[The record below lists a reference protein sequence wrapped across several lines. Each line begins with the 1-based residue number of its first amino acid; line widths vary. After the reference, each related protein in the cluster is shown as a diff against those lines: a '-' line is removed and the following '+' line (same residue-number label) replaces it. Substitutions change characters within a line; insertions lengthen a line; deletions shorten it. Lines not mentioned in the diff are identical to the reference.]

1 MARVLPPQ
9 FGLLI
14 PTGLAMSIGRVLFVF
29 GTVAALTILTGPVAA
44 QQGTLVGTVNDEV
57 TGNPVPLVEI
67 QILGGGESQTVVAN
81 NQGWYSVQLPAGTY
95 DLVVSEMLQ
104 YRDERFNNVGVPE
117 GQTTTYDLT
126 LRVMQVQGINV
137 TVERSLDGQAPGD
150 SPQTVYTVEP
160 RDIVGRA
167 NTNPTDLLFRSP
179 AVDIIKGG
187 LQTGHVVV
195 RSFNNI
201 FSGALHMLTD
211 YRLAGV
217 PSLRV
222 NLMHFIPS
230 IDEDFERIEVVM
242 GPSSALYG
250 PNTAN
255 GIVHFITKSPLES
268 QGTTVTL
275 GGGERSTFQ
284 GSLRSAVLVSEDF
297 GIKISGQY
305 MRGDEWNHTDP
316 TEEAGRL
323 SNVANPALC
332 LADKVTR
339 GLTPADATIACNRL
353 GVRDF
358 DVERWSVEARADY
371 RFADDGTIV
380 GTYGRNTSSGI
391 ELTGLGAGQISE
403 WVSDFFQ
410 GRVRKDRFFGQAYYN
425 TADSGDSF
433 LLRSGPALV
442 DQSSLFGATAQHGF
456 TLVDDRQE
464 FTYGGDYFATRPDSK
479 GTIYGSYE
487 DDDAIDEWGGYLQSR
502 TALTDQLDFI
512 VAGRLDSNSL
522 LADDVFSTRAAFVFQ
537 PKPGHSLRVSYNRA
551 FSTPT
556 ALNAYLDVSGGLA
569 PDIGLLGYST
579 RAFGAGLNGWSL
591 QESVGTVRGMR
602 SPFNPGGAGELL
614 TNTDAGTLWQMGVN
628 ALEALGEIDAATAG
642 LLRTLPLP
650 TNSAIERL
658 LLNPNTGAVTP
669 LAGAELPDL
678 PPIDEAYT
686 ETFELGWNGL
696 VADGRLSITADVY
709 YTKKDDFVS
718 PLTVETPL
726 LFLAEA
732 DVVTYLT
739 PFLGAPTATALGAG
753 VAMIPLG
760 VVSSN
765 EVGAQGADLVASYRN
780 VGDINL
786 WGADVAF
793 QASLTNRWSVGGA
806 YSHIS
811 EDYIQTTGQS
821 PVALNAPKDKGSLN
835 VTFRDVLSG
844 FTASGGVRFTSSFP
858 AHSADF
864 RGTACIPLPAGTTT
878 RPLFEENCVDK
889 YAIFDVNAGY
899 EVPNTAATLQLSVNN
914 VFDTGYRS
922 FPGVPRIGR
931 LAMVRVRYELF

>member
-1 MARVLPPQ
+1 MRIQLPVWTLS
-9 FGLLI
+9 FGLV
-14 PTGLAMSIGRVLFVF
+14 LAIAPFSLS
-29 GTVAALTILTGPVAA
+29 A
-44 QQGTLVGTVNDEV
+44 QQGTLVGTVTDV
-57 TGNPVPLVEI
+57 LTRAPVPLAAI
-67 QILGGGESQTVVAN
+67 QILGGGERRTVLVN
-81 NQGWYSVQLPAGTY
+81 NQGQYRVELPAGTY
-95 DLVVSEMLQ
+95 DLVVEEVLS
-104 YRDERFNNVGVPE
+104 YRDERFSNVRVSAGE
-117 GQTTTYDLT
+117 TNTYDLSLT
-126 LRVMQVQGINV
+126 SDALAVVGINV
-137 TVERSLDGQAPGD
+137 TVERSIDGQAPGH
-150 SPQTVYTVEP
+150 SPQTVFSVEA

-167 NTNPTDLLFRSP
+167 NTNPTDLLGRSP

-222 NLMHFIPS
+222 NLMHFMPH
-230 IDEDFERIEVVM
+230 IDEDLDRIEVVL

-255 GIVHFITKSPLES
+255 GIIHFITKSPLES

-284 GSLRSAVLVSEDF
+284 SSFRSAFLLNEDF
-297 GIKISGQY
+297 GFKISGQY
-305 MRGDEWNHTDP
+305 MRGDEWNHIEPSEQAARDTIDASQ
-316 TEEAGRL
+316 AGFD
-323 SNVANPALC
+323 AC
-332 LADKVTR
+332 LLDKAVR
-339 GLTPADATIACNRL
+339 GLSPADATIACDRI

-358 DVERWSVEARADY
+358 GVERWSLEARADY

-391 ELTGLGAGQISE
+391 ELTGLGAGQTSE

-410 GRVRKDRFFGQAYYN
+410 GRVRKGRFFGQAYYN
-425 TADSGDSF
+425 TSDAGDSF
-433 LLRSGPALV
+433 LLRDGPSLV

-456 TLVDDRQE
+456 TLADDRQE

-487 DDDAIDEWGGYLQSR
+487 NDDAINEWGGYLQSR

-512 VAGRLDSNSL
+512 VAGRLDSNSV

-537 PKPGHSLRVSYNRA
+537 PKPGHSLRLSYNRA
-551 FSTPT
+551 FSTPS
-556 ALNAYLDVSGGLA
+556 ALNYFLDISGGVA
-569 PDIGLLGYST
+569 PQPLGALGYT
-579 RAFGAGLNGWSL
+579 GRAYGSGPNGWSL
-591 QESVGTVRGMR
+591 QESAGTLRGMR
-602 SPFNPGGAGELL
+602 SPFNPVRPDGAGGAGELL
-614 TNTDAGTLWQMGVN
+614 TNTDAAELWKLSIN
-628 ALEALGEIDAATAG
+628 ALEALGEIDAPTAG
-642 LLRTLPLP
+642 LLRTLPPP

-658 LLNPNTGAVTP
+658 LFDTNTGLTTS
-669 LAGAELPDL
+669 LAGAVLPDL

-709 YTKKDDFVS
+709 YTKKNDFVS
-718 PLTVETPL
+718 PLIVETPL
-726 LFLAEA
+726 LFLDSL

-753 VAMIPLG
+753 IAQIPLG
-760 VVSSN
+760 VVSSDQLLG
-765 EVGAQGADLVASYRN
+765 VQGADLVASYRN
-780 VGDINL
+780 VGDIDL
-786 WGADVAF
+786 WGADLAF
-793 QASLTNRWSVGGA
+793 QASLTNRWSVGGS

-811 EDYIQTTGQS
+811 KDYIPREITGQS
-821 PVALNAPKDKGSLN
+821 AVALNAPKDKGSLN
-835 VTFRDVLSG
+835 MTFRDVVSG

-858 AHSADF
+858 AQSADF
-864 RGTACIPLPAGTTT
+864 VGTECVPLLPGESRG
-878 RPLFEENCVDK
+878 LFEEKCVDK
-889 YAIFDVNAGY
+889 YAIFDLNAGY
-899 EVPNTAATLQLSVNN
+899 EVPNTAATVQLSINN

-922 FPGVPRIGR
+922 FPGVPKIGR